1 MKRLLPCLFAT
12 MLLAAGPPAL
22 RGQDLAAVREF
33 KLLWKY
39 DEAIAAL
46 TQMMAE
52 QGPQP
57 VLLEELAD
65 CHYQSGNA
73 AAALEQYT
81 LLAEMQPGNLLYKL
95 RLMNLLYR
103 GRQYDAA
110 ITLGREV
117 LQRDSITQ
125 VIALV
130 GDAFNQL
137 EQRDS
142 AECYY
147 RSALSRRP
155 HNETVLNK
163 LCSIL
168 LGREQFDE
176 VLALT
181 DAFLAGEPDNLTILP
196 VRGLAYYNKNLYTE
210 SEADFTRMNK
220 LGDDG
225 YAVHYYLGQCA
236 LNLGSHYAAE
246 AEFEKAW
253 QRDSTDVGLAIT
265 IGKLRGDL
273 HYDEWEKWYD
283 KALEMLSPGQK
294 VIATTSAA
302 HQNYALTAYKF
313 GRYDLCIEHY
323 LKMLEYSP
331 KHYSAY
337 YMIAQCYEM
346 KKDFK
351 NALSWYKKAQS
362 AFAPGSRGREIA
374 DSGVAHATAELFMEE
389 TGEKK

>member
-1 MKRLLPCLFAT
+1 MRLRLLI
-12 MLLAAGPPAL
+12 PAL
-22 RGQDLAAVREF
+22 LISCALSAQEIGVVREL
-33 KLLWKY
+33 KQLWKY

-52 QGPQP
+52 QGPGAE
-57 VLLEELAD
+57 LLEELAD

-73 AAALEQYT
+73 AEALDQYT
-81 LLAEMQPGNLLYKL
+81 LLAEMRPDKLLYKL

-103 GRQYDAA
+103 GKQYDAA
-110 ITLGREV
+110 IGLGRDV

-137 EQRDS
+137 ERRDS
-142 AECYY
+142 AEWYY
-147 RSALSRRP
+147 RRALSRRP
-155 HNETVLNK
+155 HNDAVLSK

-168 LGREQFDE
+168 LGREQYDE
-176 VLALT
+176 VIALT
-181 DAFLAGEPDNLTILP
+181 DAFLAEEPDNLTILP
-196 VRGLAYYNKNLYTE
+196 VSGLAHFSKQQYQ
-210 SEADFTRMNK
+210 EAEDAFTRMHK

-236 LNLGSHYAAE
+236 QAFGRTWAAE
-246 AEFEKAW
+246 QEFEQVW

-273 HYDEWEKWYD
+273 HYDGWEKWYD
-283 KALEMLSPGQK
+283 KALNMLSPDPK

-323 LKMLEYSP
+323 LKMLECNP

-337 YMIAQCYEM
+337 YMIAQCYEL
-346 KKDFK
+346 KKDYR
-351 NALSWYKKAQS
+351 NALTWYKKAQ
-362 AFAPGSRGREIA
+362 AVFAPGTRGREIA
-374 DSGVAHATAELFMEE
+374 DSGVTHMTAEIFML
-389 TGEKK
+389 EK